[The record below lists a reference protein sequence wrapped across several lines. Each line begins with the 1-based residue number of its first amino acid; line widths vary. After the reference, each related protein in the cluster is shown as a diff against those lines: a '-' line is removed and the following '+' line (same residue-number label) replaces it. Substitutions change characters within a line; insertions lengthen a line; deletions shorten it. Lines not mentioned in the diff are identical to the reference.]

1 MVVEEGQPALGFTLV
16 VVTLQPMQIS
26 GYGRLRNLE
35 AQLEQ
40 FAMNTRCTPTGI
52 VLLHAP
58 HQLADLLADL
68 RSSRPAEPRPQSPKQ
83 SKARAMPGH
92 YRLRFHHDQGLGPAQ
107 PQMAER
113 NPEQPIEAPQL
124 GTALLPLEHGELL
137 PKCER
142 FQSEVVARHE
152 EGADVGDHRESEH
165 NHQSDL
171 SWTESPGRA
180 ILEAN
185 A

>member
-1 MVVEEGQPALGFTLV
+1 
-16 VVTLQPMQIS
+16 MQIS

-35 AQLEQ
+35 PQLEQ
-40 FAMNTRCTPTGI
+40 LAMNARCTPAGI

-58 HQLADLLADL
+58 NQLADLLADL
-68 RSSRPAEPRPQSPKQ
+68 RSSRLAEPRPQSPQ
-83 SKARAMPGH
+83 QPEAGAMPGH
-92 YRLRFHHDQGLGPAQ
+92 YRLRFHNDQGLGPPR

-113 NPEQPIEAPQL
+113 NPEQPIKAAQF
-124 GTALLPLEHGELL
+124 GTGLLPLEHGELL

-142 FQSEVVARHE
+142 FQSELVARHE
-152 EGADVGDHRESEH
+152 EAADVGDHRERER